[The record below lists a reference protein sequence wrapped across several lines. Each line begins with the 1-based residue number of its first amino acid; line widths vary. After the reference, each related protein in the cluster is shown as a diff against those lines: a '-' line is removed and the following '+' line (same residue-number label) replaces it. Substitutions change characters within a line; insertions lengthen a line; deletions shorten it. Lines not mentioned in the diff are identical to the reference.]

1 MIHPVHDHESHEKAL
16 RRIER
21 LWDAAPGSPQADELD
36 ALATLV
42 DAYERRTFP
51 ISPPD
56 PVEAIEA
63 RREQLGWTR
72 KQLEPLL
79 GSRARVSEVLTRRRA
94 LSLPMIRRVHSGMGI
109 PADVLITEPRP
120 IAKAR
125 TRSKPPVSPSATG
138 SAPAAK
144 RTARRTP
151 DAGQRNSVFA
161 ATERRSR

>member
-1 MIHPVHDHESHEKAL
+1 MIHPVNDHESHEKAL

-21 LWDAAPGSPQADELD
+21 LWDAAPGSPEADELD

-51 ISPPD
+51 IPPPD

-63 RREQLGWTR
+63 RREELGWTR

-79 GSRARVSEVLTRRRA
+79 GSRARVSEVLTRRRS
-94 LSLPMIRRVHSGMGI
+94 LTLPMIRRVHSGMGI

-125 TRSKPPVSPSATG
+125 TRSKPRVSPSAPA

-144 RTARRTP
+144 RTAHRTRA
-151 DAGQRNSVFA
+151 AGQQGNA
-161 ATERRSR
+161 AGGASRRG